1 MSTSVLSC
9 YLYVGVKT
17 VYSRYLLSIVDNG
30 TTKVQILLRKLFS
43 LSGQVIYVIIQNS
56 CTRIESFL
64 LTKDNWHCNQRQCKA
79 RSLLLSARI
88 LFWDVDLCR
97 VKISHPSKRRLIYL
111 IGSIHIKVRHEPN
124 PWIAG

>member
-64 LTKDNWHCNQRQCKA
+64 LTKDN
-79 RSLLLSARI
+79 
-88 LFWDVDLCR
+88 
-97 VKISHPSKRRLIYL
+97 
-111 IGSIHIKVRHEPN
+111 
-124 PWIAG
+124 